1 MEKGERIPTEYV
13 AMERALHA
21 RKGAAYFNA
30 DKVTEALQ
38 DYKKAHALDPEN
50 KSIQE
55 DLAAVMAKV
64 KMEAFLSLQ
73 PSHDLEFRRPF
84 NNVVKQTLKVTN
96 THPTEP
102 LAFKVK
108 TTAPKQYCVRPN
120 SGKIPPQSS
129 AEVQVLLQA
138 MKEDPPLDHKCKDK
152 FLVQAIKIQNT
163 DGDDL
168 QELWTRAENLKKVDP
183 EAAKELIC
191 EKKLRCV
198 FLPAG
203 VTQTPT
209 SSTTVDST
217 PAVTAD
223 APAAARTMSGSILKD
238 AAPADA
244 DRELRDSRDTIKR
257 LTAACEG
264 YKSEIERLNLL
275 RQRRGA
281 GGNGSEGMAVDSKGG
296 SSAFAAQ
303 KGIPMNVVILI
314 ALIAFLLGAYLL

>member
-1 MEKGERIPTEYV
+1 MET
-13 AMERALHA
+13 
-21 RKGAAYFNA
+21 
-30 DKVTEALQ
+30 T
-38 DYKKAHALDPEN
+38 
-50 KSIQE
+50 
-55 DLAAVMAKV
+55 
-64 KMEAFLSLQ
+64 LSLS

-84 NNVVKQTLKVTN
+84 NNVVRQTLTVTN
-96 THPTEP
+96 SHPTEP

-120 SGKIPPQSS
+120 SGRIPPQSS
-129 AEVQVLLQA
+129 TEVQVLLQA
-138 MKEDPPLDHKCKDK
+138 MKEDPPLDFKCKDK
-152 FLVQAIKIQNT
+152 FLVQAIKIQNS

-168 QELWTRAENLKKVDP
+168 QELWSRAENLKKVDP

-203 VTQTPT
+203 ADVGSAAEVAAP
-209 SSTTVDST
+209 SPSVT
-217 PAVTAD
+217 PADPRQARSVNG
-223 APAAARTMSGSILKD
+223 AASKEGPSQ
-238 AAPADA
+238 DA
-244 DRELRDSRDTIKR
+244 DRELRDAKETIKR

-281 GGNGSEGMAVDSKGG
+281 GGNASESSASDSKGS

-303 KGIPMNVVILI
+303 KGGIPPNAVFLI
-314 ALIAFLLGAYLL
+314 ALIAFLLGAYFL

>member
-1 MEKGERIPTEYV
+1 MEGFV
-13 AMERALHA
+13 A
-21 RKGAAYFNA
+21 
-30 DKVTEALQ
+30 
-38 DYKKAHALDPEN
+38 
-50 KSIQE
+50 
-55 DLAAVMAKV
+55 
-64 KMEAFLSLQ
+64 LQ

-96 THPTEP
+96 THPTES

-120 SGKIPPQSS
+120 SGRIPPQSS
-129 AEVQVLLQA
+129 AEVQVLLQS
-138 MKEDPPLDHKCKDK
+138 MKEDPPLDFKCKDK
-152 FLVQAIKIQNT
+152 FLVQAIKIQNN

-203 VTQTPT
+203 AGEAVV
-209 SSTTVDST
+209 SSKAVEVGSAQAADI
-217 PAVTAD
+217 PVTAASRQATV
-223 APAAARTMSGSILKD
+223 APKD
-238 AAPADA
+238 SNQDV
-244 DRELRDSRDTIKR
+244 DRELREARDSVKR
-257 LTAACEG
+257 LQAACEG

-281 GGNGSEGMAVDSKGG
+281 GGNASESLAMDSKGA

-303 KGIPMNVVILI
+303 KGIHLNVVLLI